1 MTLELDAKRVAS
13 QLDDDLGDEDVFQ
26 KAVRDIAFTCQH
38 PFANAANEFTLVAS
52 TPTIGYVVGCSFTT
66 ETTQAVLTDSL
77 EASLLYDDGAGGVAG
92 ATALATAYSGVTSG
106 VTANETQDLAQTAAH
121 QVTEIPAGSRI
132 YLDVAQEVAGAAW
145 DATVVQLRFRQK

>member
-13 QLDDDLGDEDVFQ
+13 QLDDDHGDEDVFQ

-38 PFANAANEFTLVAS
+38 PFANAANQFTLVAS

-66 ETTQAVLTDSL
+66 ETTRAVLTDSL
-77 EASLLYDDGAGGVAG
+77 EASLMYDDGAGVG

-106 VTANETQDLAQTAAH
+106 VTANETQDLTQTAAH

-132 YLDVAQEVAGAAW
+132 YLDVAQEVAGSTW